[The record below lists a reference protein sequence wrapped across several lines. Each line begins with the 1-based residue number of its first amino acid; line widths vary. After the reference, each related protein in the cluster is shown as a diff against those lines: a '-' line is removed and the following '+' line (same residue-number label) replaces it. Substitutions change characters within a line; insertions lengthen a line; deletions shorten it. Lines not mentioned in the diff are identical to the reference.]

1 MSGSKKISGTAL
13 ILHLVASVGAAVVI
27 LGALFKLM
35 HWPGAG
41 PMLQIG
47 MITEAIIFLGFA
59 FLGIP
64 GEDWDWSKVYPQL
77 RPGGKSTEEKPDLDI
92 NMVEPVSGEAGKKLN
107 AFVKELDNARMSKE
121 FFDGLHG
128 SLTSLKENT
137 TKLNQITDVTV
148 AAKGFSEEIKTA
160 TASIKAVSGDYATN
174 MKAASGNIAEMNKS
188 YSGALTAINE
198 LGAAVKDA
206 KAYHEQVQKVTQ
218 NLAALNSVYEL
229 EVKDA
234 QSHLKTMNDFYGNIS
249 TSMAQLTAAADE
261 TKAYKEEVSKL
272 VRNMSVL
279 NNVYG
284 SMLSSMSSAAKS

>member
-1 MSGSKKISGTAL
+1 MAGGKKITGIDL
-13 ILHLVASVGAAVVI
+13 VLHLVASIGASVVI

-41 PMLQIG
+41 TMLQVG

-64 GEDWDWSKVYPQL
+64 AQDWDWSKVYPQL
-77 RPGGKSTEEKPDLDI
+77 RPGGKATEEKAEVDI
-92 NMVEPVSGEAGKKLN
+92 NMIEPVSGDAGKKLN
-107 AFVKELDNARMSKE
+107 AFVKELDNARMTKE

-128 SLTSLKENT
+128 SLTALKENT
-137 TKLNQITDVTV
+137 TKLNQVTEVSV
-148 AAKGFSEEIKTA
+148 AAKGFSDELKSATIK
-160 TASIKAVSGDYATN
+160 IKEVSDGYSTN
-174 MKAASGNIAEMNKS
+174 MKAAATNIAEMNKS
-188 YSGALTAINE
+188 YAGALTAINE
-198 LGAAVKDA
+198 LGSAVKDA

-234 QSHLKTMNDFYGNIS
+234 QSHLKTMNEFYGKIS
-249 TSMAQLTAAADE
+249 TAMTQLAGAADE
-261 TKAYKEEVSKL
+261 TEAYKNEVAKL

-284 SMLSSMSSAAKS
+284 SMLSSMSNAAKS